1 MLDITMRNLANVI
14 NGRKFRK
21 ITIMKPVE
29 YYDHVGID
37 RDVNEFYV
45 GEQAWDVIKAQ
56 YISKYEAFG
65 YSLTLE
71 IDENNLIIF
80 VDLKKEKDE
89 DKAKKK

>member
-21 ITIMKPVE
+21 ITIMTPVE

-37 RDVNEFYV
+37 RDMKEFYV

-56 YISKYEAFG
+56 YIGKYEAFG
-65 YSLTLE
+65 YSRTYE

-89 DKAKKK
+89 EKAKKK